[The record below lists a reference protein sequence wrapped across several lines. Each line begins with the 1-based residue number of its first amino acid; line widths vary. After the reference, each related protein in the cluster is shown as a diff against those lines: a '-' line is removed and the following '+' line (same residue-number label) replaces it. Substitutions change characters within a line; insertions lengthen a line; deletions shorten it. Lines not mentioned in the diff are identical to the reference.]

1 MRPVL
6 GVALAVAPLAALP
19 SVPARAQYYCPA
31 CPVESKTPSTAAPGQ
46 FDFKM
51 NCTDQYG
58 GGSVI
63 FIETAPNYEQ
73 ARIKVWR
80 SPRLDEVMVGMEING
95 YACAEIALPDQ
106 K

>member
-1 MRPVL
+1 MKPVL
-6 GVALAVAPLAALP
+6 GVALAVAPLAARP
-19 SVPARAQYYCPA
+19 SVPAQAQYYCPA
-31 CPVESKTPSTAAPGQ
+31 CPMENNTPSAAEPGQ

-51 NCTDQYG
+51 GCTDQYG
-58 GGSVI
+58 GSSVI
-63 FIETAPNYEQ
+63 FIETGPNYEQ
-73 ARIKVWR
+73 GRLKVWR